1 MCGILLYH
9 GCDSQKVASRTDEYI
24 EFEENSDNEIKYISG
39 NDTIDSIIPYI
50 ARRGPN
56 FSSYRFLKNYNT
68 CWFSSVLSLRQPFT
82 KQSINIKDRFIL
94 QFNGE
99 LYNEGIKEAHESD
112 TQFIV
117 NLLQNII
124 KDQDTTITQQQ
135 LINILKKLDGEFAYT
150 IYDLKESI
158 IYFGRDTIGK
168 RSLSYCLDNESGELY
183 ISSVT
188 GTTSKNFINC
198 NGGQIYKYNTITK
211 TMSEETIMIKDI
223 PYQINDT
230 TDIDMKNHDSLV
242 KGLYEQLSNATNKRI
257 TTIHPTHI
265 ENSPISVLFSGG
277 LDCSVI
283 VALICDFFT
292 NNVSYQN
299 NKKPTIELLNV
310 GFENPRTK
318 LQPSGTPDRKL
329 GINSFSILKNLY
341 PGIDIKLIEVDV
353 PYEEYLNIRPKAID
367 LMYPKNTEMDL
378 SIAIAFHFASRGKG
392 FITQNNKRIPYN
404 RKGIVLFSGLGADE
418 LYGGYHKLANKDTP
432 QLVEELQRQINN
444 IHDRNLNRDDK
455 VIADNGVEVRYP
467 FLDES
472 VIKFSTSEIPINYKI
487 NKFILRELAKNVLNL
502 GPIAEEPKRAI
513 QFGAKSAK
521 MTKDGNKNGTDL
533 LK

>member
-9 GCDSQKVASRTDEYI
+9 GGAADSDSTRKDEYM
-24 EFEENSDNEIKYISG
+24 EFEENVNDEISVNCNNAIIDN
-39 NDTIDSIIPYI
+39 IIPYI
-50 ARRGPN
+50 VRRGPN
-56 FSSYRFLKNYNT
+56 FSSYRHLRKYNT

-82 KQSINIKDRFIL
+82 KQSINISNRYIL

-99 LYNEGIKEAHESD
+99 LYNHGIEEAHESD

-117 NLLQNII
+117 NLLEDTIKDHNNTTTKQQIINII
-124 KDQDTTITQQQ
+124 RR
-135 LINILKKLDGEFAYT
+135 LDGEFAYT
-150 IYDLKESI
+150 IYDLKESL

-168 RSLSYCLDNESGELY
+168 RSLSYHLDHTSGELY

-188 GTTSKNFINC
+188 GTTTKNFVNC
-198 NGGQIYKYNTITK
+198 NGGQIYIYNTVKKSMI
-211 TMSEETIMIKDI
+211 EQNIMINDI
-223 PYQINDT
+223 PYHINDT
-230 TDIDMKNHDSLV
+230 TDIDLKNCYSLV
-242 KGLYEQLSNATNKRI
+242 QNLYKQLKIATNKRI
-257 TTIHPTHI
+257 TTIHPAHI

-283 VALICDFFT
+283 VALISQYFT
-292 NNVSYQN
+292 QN
-299 NKKPTIELLNV
+299 NRKPTVELLNV

-318 LQPSGTPDRKL
+318 LQPCDTPDRKL
-329 GINSFSILKNLY
+329 GISSFNILKSLF
-341 PGIDIKLIEVDV
+341 PDIDIKLIEVDV
-353 PYEEYLNIRPKAID
+353 PYEEYLTVRPKVID

-378 SIAIAFHFASRGKG
+378 SIAIAFHFASRGVG
-392 FITQNNKRIPYN
+392 FITQDNKRIPYN

-472 VIKFSTSEIPINYKI
+472 VIQFSTSEIPINYKI
-487 NKFILRELAKNVLNL
+487 NKFILRELAKTKLLL

-521 MTKDGNKNGTDL
+521 MTKDGNKNGTDI